1 MKKLNIK
8 IIVLYTLIL
17 LYAIFINSI
26 GHNYNSNT
34 LNILITPIFWIILF
48 IISYNTNKDYFKRIK
63 FQTIKIQTIFI
74 IVSVYLILN
83 FILGLFLGYNK
94 SIYNHSIIG
103 IIKNI
108 WVYISPIIF
117 IEYVRQTLVTHNKS
131 LINDIVVIILF
142 TLTNINIFTIFNSQD
157 YASTFKNTMSI
168 ILPIVANNILLTY
181 ISKTCGYYGNLFY
194 RIPQTLVTIILPIL
208 PNLDWYYNAIIGI
221 ILPLVVFIYIKN
233 INDKIESRDSKRK
246 LKVNSIYKLFYIII
260 PLIFFACFVAGLFK
274 YKPTAILSDSM
285 KPKFSRGDVVITEK
299 NNKKE
304 LNNIKKYDII
314 EYILDDTIVVHRV
327 INIEKHSDGTKLYTT
342 MGDNNNAPDIKKVEQ
357 KQIIGKIKFMIPKVG
372 YPSVLLNEFLN
383 KNKTAQ
389 VETGK

>member
-74 IVSVYLILN
+74 IVTIYLILN
-83 FILGLFLGYNK
+83 FILGLFLGYSK

-142 TLTNINIFTIFNSQD
+142 TLTNINIFTIFNS
-157 YASTFKNTMSI
+157 
-168 ILPIVANNILLTY
+168 
-181 ISKTCGYYGNLFY
+181 
-194 RIPQTLVTIILPIL
+194 
-208 PNLDWYYNAIIGI
+208 
-221 ILPLVVFIYIKN
+221 
-233 INDKIESRDSKRK
+233 
-246 LKVNSIYKLFYIII
+246 
-260 PLIFFACFVAGLFK
+260 
-274 YKPTAILSDSM
+274 
-285 KPKFSRGDVVITEK
+285 
-299 NNKKE
+299 
-304 LNNIKKYDII
+304 
-314 EYILDDTIVVHRV
+314 
-327 INIEKHSDGTKLYTT
+327 
-342 MGDNNNAPDIKKVEQ
+342 
-357 KQIIGKIKFMIPKVG
+357 
-372 YPSVLLNEFLN
+372 
-383 KNKTAQ
+383 
-389 VETGK
+389 